1 MTTEAAPGRAARIRA
16 VLRRRLPVIAL
27 AWAMAGMVL
36 RATLRDHVPLLSAV
50 FYATPLIVAAG
61 LCAVAG
67 GVWLRRRQWRPAV
80 VAAGLAMIGAGW
92 WHLSTYVRRPVEYT
106 TRDGGE
112 RVVLW
117 NVGRGRLG
125 WEAILRTLD
134 GFDADLL
141 GLIETGSGPTAEEQF
156 WRERFP
162 GYQVAAPVHE
172 MTLLARGPIEPQ
184 GSGDLDGGGRYVHH
198 QVELSGRR
206 LDVLLV
212 DFKSNP
218 LRSRRTPVA
227 RLQAMLNELAGR
239 PLIVMGDFN
248 TPIESAHLDVL
259 RERMTYAFE
268 AGGQGY
274 DVTWPVPV
282 PVLALDQVWVSAEL
296 RVRSCTLGWSGRSDH
311 RPVSVL
317 LGE

>member
-1 MTTEAAPGRAARIRA
+1 MGSEAASGRAARA
-16 VLRRRLPVIAL
+16 WVVLRRSLPMIVL
-27 AWAMAGMVL
+27 AWAVAGMVL
-36 RATLRDHVPLLSAV
+36 RATLRDRVPLLSGV

-61 LCAVAG
+61 LCAAACG
-67 GVWLRRRQWRPAV
+67 MWLRRRQWRLAGAAGGLAV
-80 VAAGLAMIGAGW
+80 VAAAW
-92 WHLSTYVRRPVEYT
+92 WHLSTYVQRPV
-106 TRDGGE
+106 DLPAGGDGE

-125 WEAILRTLD
+125 WKAILRTLD

-141 GLIETGSGPTAEEQF
+141 GLIETGEGPTAEEQF

-162 GYQVAAPVHE
+162 GYQVATPVYE
-172 MTLLARGPIEPQ
+172 MTLLARGPIEPHS
-184 GSGDLDGGGRYVHH
+184 SGDLDGGGRYVHH
-198 QVELSGRR
+198 RVELNGRR
-206 LDVLLV
+206 LEVLLV

-227 RLQAMLNELAGR
+227 RLLTLLNELAGR

-248 TPIESAHLDVL
+248 TPIESAYLDLL
-259 RERMTYAFE
+259 RERMTYAFG

-317 LGE
+317 LEK